1 MRRGQRVTVTNGTPD
16 FELVISDFGRA
27 VTRKLRTGHG
37 SQEDHL
43 RGPFEKM
50 LTSIAESLG
59 LAVTTVGETMLPD
72 LALRPDYAINVEGAR
87 VGYVE
92 LKKPG
97 RGVPSTWSSP
107 SAHDKEQWEKFQ
119 LLPNV
124 LYSDGEQFARYKF
137 GKLQGEVARLEPGL
151 SRAGEKLHA
160 QSSAFARVMTDFL
173 LWEPERPR
181 SLDDLVRLT
190 SNLCRLLRD
199 DVAAELH
206 RERTGRARHQT
217 FTALAMDW
225 RQVLFPNLTDTQFAD
240 QYAQTVTFALLLA
253 RVEGVSFQGRS
264 IGEIARLL
272 GKKHSLMGRALTV
285 LTDQPEEELSIALTT
300 MLRVL
305 GVVDWA
311 AFPDDS
317 YSMLYENFLD
327 NYDPALRRKSGVYYT
342 PAGLVSFTTRFVDE
356 ILRKKLGRRL
366 GFAERDVIVVDPAM
380 GTGSFLA
387 EVVNTVASTIAVE
400 EGPGAVAPHLRE
412 LAGRLIGFENQAA
425 PYAVAELRLHS
436 LLKKR
441 HRSEVPHS
449 ERRFLA
455 DTLDDPDAQTL
466 PLGKMYEAINR
477 SRRGANQVKREE
489 PVMVVLGNPPY
500 ADKAAGTAPWIEK
513 SGAGKGTPGLK
524 AFRRVGNGRREYVL
538 SNKYVYFWRWATW
551 KAFDAHPGHPSGVVA
566 FVCSAGFLAGPG
578 FAGMREYLRRTADEG
593 WIIDLTPEG
602 HQPPVNTR
610 FFRGNQQPICLAVF
624 IRRGGPD
631 PDSPARVHRTSVD
644 GTVDDKV
651 AALASLTI
659 EDARWRQ
666 CLDGWDAP
674 FDLGGS
680 ETWSAMPALTD
691 LMPWA
696 IPGVKPNRTW
706 VYAPEPETLHER
718 WRTLTRAP
726 LSEKPLLLK
735 ETRDTRA
742 DSDKPQIPGMVEH
755 TGTIGTETGP
765 CPPLN
770 RVAHRSFDRK
780 WVIPDARLHDT
791 PRPPLWCTHSDR
803 QIFVI
808 EQHAHSIT
816 AGPALVF
823 SSLIPDMH
831 YHSGRGG
838 RVLPLYR
845 DAPATS
851 ANVTPG
857 LLDFLSRQLKCA
869 VSAEDL
875 VAYLAAVTGHHGFT
889 RCFGEDLKQ
898 PGVRIPLTRSPDFWR
913 AAVGL
918 GQEVL
923 WLYTYGERYIDPAAN
938 RPPAAPRMT
947 ARQERPTVR
956 VGIPDT
962 PEQMPDTIR
971 YDEANRALHI
981 GEGVIAPV
989 APEVMAFE
997 VSGMPVVKHWFNYRK
1012 KNPDGTRSSPLNDI
1026 VATTWTSAMTTE
1038 LLDLLNVL
1046 GRCAALEPAQDE
1058 LLEKI
1063 VSGPLIA
1070 VEDLTSAGV
1079 LPVPESA
1086 TKMPKPDSQYNL
1098 FDES

>member
-1 MRRGQRVTVTNGTPD
+1 
-16 FELVISDFGRA
+16 
-27 VTRKLRTGHG
+27 
-37 SQEDHL
+37 
-43 RGPFEKM
+43 M
-50 LTSIAESLG
+50 LTAIAESVG
-59 LAVTTVGETMLPD
+59 LPVTTIGETRLPD
-72 LALRPDYAINVEGAR
+72 LSLRPDYAIDVAGAR

-97 RGVPSTWSSP
+97 HGIPGTWSKP

-137 GKLQGEVARLEPGL
+137 GKLQGEVARLTPGL
-151 SRAGEKLHA
+151 SSAGEKLRA

-181 SLDDLVRLT
+181 SLNDLVRLT

-199 DVAAELH
+199 DVATELD
-206 RERTGRARHQT
+206 RERTGRARQQT
-217 FTALAMDW
+217 FSMLATDW
-225 RQVLFPNLTDTQFAD
+225 RQVLFPNLTDAQFAD
-240 QYAQTVTFALLLA
+240 QYAQTITFALLLA

-264 IGEIARLL
+264 IDEIARLL

-285 LTDQPEEELSIALTT
+285 LTDQPEDELSIALTT

-305 GVVDWA
+305 SVVDWG
-311 AFPDDS
+311 AFPDES
-317 YSMLYENFLD
+317 YAMLYENFLD

-342 PAGLVSFTTRFVDE
+342 PTALVSFITRFVDE
-356 ILRKKLGRRL
+356 VLRKRLGRRL

-387 EVVNTVASTIAVE
+387 EVVNTVASTIALE

-425 PYAVAELRLHS
+425 PYAVAELRVHS

-466 PLGKMYEAINR
+466 PLGKMYEAIDR

-489 PVMVVLGNPPY
+489 PVMVVIGNPPY
-500 ADKAAGTAPWIEK
+500 ADKAGGTAPWVEK
-513 SGAGKGTPGLK
+513 SGAGRDAPGLK
-524 AFRRVGNGRREYVL
+524 AFRRAENGRREHVL

-610 FFRGNQQPICLAVF
+610 FFRENQQPLCVAVF

-631 PDSPARVHRTSVD
+631 PEVPAQVHRTYVE
-644 GTVDDKV
+644 GTVNDKGS
-651 AALASLTI
+651 SLVGLTV
-659 EDARWRQ
+659 EDARWQ
-666 CLDGWDAP
+666 LCSNSWDAP
-674 FDLGGS
+674 FDVDES
-680 ETWSAMPALTD
+680 ETWASMPSVTD

-696 IPGVKPNRTW
+696 APGVKPNRTW
-706 VYAPEPETLHER
+706 VYAPEPGTLRER
-718 WRTLTRAP
+718 WATLIQAP
-726 LSEKPLLLK
+726 QSEKPLLLK
-735 ETRDTRA
+735 ETSATQVNSEKA
-742 DSDKPQIPGMVEH
+742 QTPGMAAH
-755 TGTIGTETGP
+755 AGTIGTEVGP
-765 CPPLN
+765 CPPLR

-780 WVIPDARLHDT
+780 WIIPDGRLQH
-791 PRPPLWCTHSDR
+791 RPSPSLWYTNSDA

-808 EQHAHSIT
+808 EQHT
-816 AGPALVF
+816 QPLMGGPGLVF
-823 SSLIPDMH
+823 SSLIPDMDCFMGH
-831 YHSGRGG
+831 HGG

-845 DAPATS
+845 DSRATS
-851 ANVTPG
+851 NNVSPG
-857 LLDFLSRQLKCA
+857 LLHHLSQQFKCT
-869 VSAEDL
+869 VTSEEL
-875 VAYLAAVTGHHGFT
+875 VFYLAAVTAHQGFT
-889 RCFGEDLKQ
+889 RRFAEELKR
-898 PGVRIPLTRSPDFWR
+898 PGVRIPLTGSRTLWH
-913 AAVGL
+913 AAVNL

-923 WLYTYGERYIDPAAN
+923 WLHTYGERCIDPSAD
-938 RPPAAPRMT
+938 RPAAAPRMKS
-947 ARQERPTVR
+947 ARPTVQ

-962 PEQMPDTIR
+962 PDGMPERMR
-971 YDEANRALHI
+971 YDEPNRALHI
-981 GEGVIAPV
+981 GDGVIAPV
-989 APEVMAFE
+989 SPEVMAFE
-997 VSGMPVVKHWFNYRK
+997 VSGMRVVKHWFGYRK
-1012 KNPDGTRSSPLNDI
+1012 KNPDGTRASPLNDI
-1026 VATTWTSAMTTE
+1026 VATTWTPAMTTE

-1046 GRCAALEPAQDE
+1046 GRCVALAPAQDK
-1058 LLEKI
+1058 LLAKI
-1063 VSGPLIA
+1063 VAGPLIKI
-1070 VEDLTSAGV
+1070 EDLVSSGV
-1079 LPVPESA
+1079 LPIPDSA
-1086 TKMPKPDSQYNL
+1086 TKMPKPEQQRDL
-1098 FDES
+1098 FDDS